1 MLPYRK
7 SNMDSFL
14 EHTSP
19 RVPVQFHTQ
28 RNGSSSSS
36 SVASGEEVRIPR
48 IVLRDVWKAC
58 DEWSCYG
65 VGVPLSTENLLET
78 VNFDQYYAP
87 TLSAIQIFTIKP
99 FPDDADSSSRSTV
112 TAGTDGAETS
122 AVKPNPFSNYRHRF
136 LTPDKLGYL
145 YFQYNE
151 TEKPWEREPLT
162 AKMKELAKQYS
173 GLSSLTS
180 SDLSP
185 YSWISITWFPA
196 YSIPPVKREELLASF
211 LTYHSLTP
219 FFPETFPA
227 RVNEI
232 GETLPPQVV
241 LPPFG
246 AVTLNAFGNVW
257 IRPRTSDSQMIELRE
272 KAASSFVETMD
283 FTHNDLNFYMSSKFY
298 GRPR

>member
-1 MLPYRK
+1 MLPNRK
-7 SNMDSFL
+7 SNMDRFL

-19 RVPVQFHTQ
+19 RVRVRFHTQ

-36 SVASGEEVRIPR
+36 SSAEEVKIPG
-48 IVLRDVWKAC
+48 ISLRDVGKAC
-58 DEWSCYG
+58 KEWSYFG
-65 VGVPLSTENLLET
+65 VQVPLSIENYDEK
-78 VNFDQYYAP
+78 VIHHYAP
-87 TLSAIQIFTIKP
+87 SLSAIQIFTIKP
-99 FPDDADSSSRSTV
+99 FADDDAVSSSSRSTV

-122 AVKPNPFSNYRHRF
+122 AAKPNPFSNYRHRF

-185 YSWISITWFPA
+185 YSWISITWSPI
-196 YSIPPVKREELLASF
+196 YSIPSVKRKELFASF

-232 GETLPPQVV
+232 GESLPPQVV

-246 AVTLNAFGNVW
+246 AVTYKAFGNLW
-257 IRPRTSDSQMIELRE
+257 IMPGTADSQMIEMRE